1 MLAVI
6 VLAVVIYFASSMI
19 SIKENSVTEI
29 HKLIRKSYK
38 YSGLNPSIH
47 NEFIENIK
55 MALEYRANITL
66 SKKLMNRSISNL
78 DEIALSSVSGDTS
91 VLEDIDIIISNI
103 KLHFDE
109 LYANLQNESE

>member
-55 MALEYRANITL
+55 MALEYRADITL

-103 KLHFDE
+103 KLNFDE

>member
-6 VLAVVIYFASSMI
+6 VLAVVIYFASSLV
-19 SIKENSVTEI
+19 STKENNVIEI
-29 HKLIRKSYK
+29 HKLIRETYK

-47 NEFIENIK
+47 AEFIENIK
-55 MALEYRANITL
+55 MALEYRSNTIL

-91 VLEDIDIIISNI
+91 VLEDIDIVISNI
-103 KLHFDE
+103 KLNFDE
-109 LYANLQNESE
+109 LYATLQDESE